1 MDKRANILKGRVFNS
16 LDVIEKAC
24 FETSK
29 SWDKKSKSIPI
40 SLFGEII
47 TKSKWELH
55 PTNLIANNYI
65 NNFNKMIDLFE
76 TAAIKS
82 ANSFKSDSINLNYI
96 SESIK
101 VLKGDFNDG
110 TKQK

>member
-1 MDKRANILKGRVFNS
+1 MNKQANILKGRVFNS
-16 LDVIEKAC
+16 LNVIEKAC
-24 FETSK
+24 LETSK
-29 SWDKKSKSIPI
+29 AWDKKSKSIPI

-47 TKSKWELH
+47 TKSKWKLH

-65 NNFNKMIDLFE
+65 NNFNKMIDLLE

-101 VLKGDFNDG
+101 VLKDAFIDG
-110 TKQK
+110 TKKK

>member
-1 MDKRANILKGRVFNS
+1 MNNKTILKNS
-16 LDVIEKAC
+16 VLKSLNTLEKAC

-29 SWDKKSKSIPI
+29 SWDKKSNAIPI
-40 SLFGEII
+40 KLFGEII
-47 TKSKWELH
+47 TRSKWKLH
-55 PTNLIANNYI
+55 PTNQIANNYI
-65 NNFNKMIDLFE
+65 VNFNKMIDLFG

-82 ANSFKSDSINLNYI
+82 ANSFKSKSINLNYI

-101 VLKGDFNDG
+101 IIKGDFIDG

>member
-1 MDKRANILKGRVFNS
+1 MDKQANILKSRVFNS

-24 FETSK
+24 IETSY

-40 SLFGEII
+40 KLFGEII
-47 TKSKWELH
+47 TRSKWELH
-55 PTNLIANNYI
+55 PTNVIANNYI
-65 NNFNKMIDLFE
+65 NNFNKLIDLLE
-76 TAAIKS
+76 TAAISS

-101 VLKGDFNDG
+101 VLKDAFIDG
-110 TKQK
+110 TKKK